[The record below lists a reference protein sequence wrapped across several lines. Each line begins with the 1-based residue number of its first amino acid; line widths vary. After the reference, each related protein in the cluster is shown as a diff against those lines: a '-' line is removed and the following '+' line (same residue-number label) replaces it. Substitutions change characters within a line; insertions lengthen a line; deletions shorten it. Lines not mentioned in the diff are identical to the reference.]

1 MKVLTFGWDFPPQ
14 TTGGL
19 GIACQ
24 GLTRELAHE
33 GIEVIFVLPR
43 SQKVQGEGKFIFAD
57 VEKMVRT
64 REVTSSLV
72 PYLGSQTMVDVYDQF
87 GRRKIYSR
95 TILDEVHAFAHKA

>member
-24 GLTRELAHE
+24 GLTRELAHS

-43 SQKVQGEGKFIFAD
+43 SQKVHGTGRFIFAD
-57 VEKMVRT
+57 VEKMVLSRAIWQHVNHMT
-64 REVTSSLV
+64 LV
-72 PYLGSQTMVDVYDQF
+72 Y
-87 GRRKIYSR
+87 KNK
-95 TILDEVHAFAHKA
+95 TIVFS